1 MSRLLLLSAL
11 LLAPAAL
18 AQDGIAPSVTTDQA
32 EYAYGETI
40 EIRYT
45 LANDGTTPF
54 TVWGAS
60 VGCQAE
66 LIFDDLDFSDP
77 EQVVPQL
84 CTTDT
89 RPYDFPPG
97 ASATWVWLI
106 DPAELGLPRSDGTH
120 TITAYF
126 DDQDFDGNGPLT
138 EETVASVTFVAPQ
151 YLGGRLHVILASG
164 VTEDDVQDVLDA
176 LNAVILDP
184 STDPTIPEPEGDL
197 WEISGTT
204 LEEAAQ
210 IYSDDERFLLIEPY
224 RYLAYESV
232 IFTDDEDGAP
242 PRTDPS
248 LTAAHPNPFA
258 ASTSFALTV
267 PESGRTRVEV
277 FDVLGRRVAVLHD
290 GPLAAGPEHRFTF
303 HAADLPS
310 GLYVV
315 RASGE
320 DFTQTRRITLSR

>member
-1 MSRLLLLSAL
+1 MPRLLLLSAL
-11 LLAPAAL
+11 LLAPTAF
-18 AQDGIAPSVTTDQA
+18 AQDGVAPAVTTNKA

-77 EQVVPQL
+77 EQVIPQP

-89 RPYDFPPG
+89 RPYVFPPG
-97 ASATWVWLI
+97 ASATWVWQV
-106 DPAELGLPRSDGTH
+106 DPAVLGLPRSDGEH

-126 DDQDFDGNGPLT
+126 DDRDADGNGPLT
-138 EETVASVTFVAPQ
+138 EETVAATTIAAPR
-151 YLGGRLHVILASG
+151 YLGGRLHVILAAG
-164 VTEDDVQDVLDA
+164 VTEEDVQDVLDA
-176 LNAVILDP
+176 LHAVILDP
-184 STDPTIPEPEGDL
+184 DSDPTIPPPAGDL

-204 LEEAAQ
+204 LEEAAET
-210 IYSDDERFLLIEPY
+210 YGDDERFSLIEPY

-232 IFTDDEDGAP
+232 IFTDDEAGP
-242 PRTDPS
+242 PA
-248 LTAAHPNPFA
+248 LTPALTSAHPNPFA

-267 PESGRTRVEV
+267 PASGPTRVEV

-290 GPLAAGPEHRFTF
+290 GPLTAGPEHRFTF
-303 HAADLPS
+303 HAADLPN
-310 GLYVV
+310 GLYIV
-315 RASGE
+315 RATGE
-320 DFTQTRRITLSR
+320 AFTRTRRVTLSR

>member
-1 MSRLLLLSAL
+1 MPRMLLLFAL

-66 LIFDDLDFSDP
+66 LIFDDLDFSDS

-106 DPAELGLPRSDGTH
+106 DPAKLGLPRSDGTH

-126 DDQDFDGNGPLT
+126 DDQDADGNGSLT
-138 EETVASVTFVAPQ
+138 EETVASATILAPQ
-151 YLGGRLHVILASG
+151 YLGGRLHVILAAG

-184 STDPTIPEPEGDL
+184 DSDPTIPPPTGDL

-204 LEEAAQ
+204 LEEAVA
-210 IYSDDERFLLIEPY
+210 IYGDDERFGLIEPY

-232 IFTDDEDGAP
+232 IFTDDEDGASP
-242 PRTDPS
+242 IVPA
-248 LTAAHPNPFA
+248 LTSAHPNPFA

-267 PESGRTRVEV
+267 PESGPARVEV

-290 GPLAAGPEHRFTF
+290 GPLTAGPEHRFTF
-303 HAADLPS
+303 HAANLPS

-320 DFTQTRRITLSR
+320 GFTQTRRVTLNR